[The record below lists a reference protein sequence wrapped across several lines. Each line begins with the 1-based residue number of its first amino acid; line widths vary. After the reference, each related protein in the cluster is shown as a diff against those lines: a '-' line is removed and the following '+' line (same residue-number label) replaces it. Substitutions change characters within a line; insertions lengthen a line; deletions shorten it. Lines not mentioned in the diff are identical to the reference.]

1 MFNKREGKARGGGLL
16 ARLLI
21 KENLRKGKFKD
32 RPFRPFESEEE
43 YLRKGSRD
51 AEPTRITSTRR
62 GEGYWQ
68 TLDAEQEEALSIIE
82 EALLTKRAADL
93 KRKDKKFKSIN
104 HITANLYAKQLIR
117 NTQGNPNYTGIEDL
131 LNDVKKIKDEK
142 DLLLRLGEARR
153 RGDFAEGGRVGKAI
167 GGLTIAFAMTVGRYA
182 LGQGVRQAFKK
193 YGTKTVQS
201 AMKHPKVK
209 KMLTDEAKKRDKKNK
224 AMADEWRQRDKR
236 GKYDSY
242 KEKSGDIQMWK
253 EGDEVG
259 RVTGPRDLL
268 NPPRVNRPLEF
279 AEGGE
284 IDAQMADMMEE
295 PTHTMPDGTEMPGA
309 THEEYAGSMAE
320 EPMVPD
326 ETMEED
332 FVDYVVEST
341 LEPEDI
347 NYLEEALAA
356 DDRLSMIFDQIVE
369 TASEFS
375 GSGPVEGPGTEMSD
389 SIPARLSDGEF
400 VITSKATDKIGS
412 DNLQGMM
419 EQAELEAD
427 MDEVKRQVKAIGGEI
442 QSEVEKVSST
452 VVEEDP
458 IRLKNKE
465 AMRALD
471 PRLSLFAS

>member
-153 RGDFAEGGRVGKAI
+153 RGDFAEGGE
-167 GGLTIAFAMTVGRYA
+167 L
-182 LGQGVRQAFKK
+182 
-193 YGTKTVQS
+193 
-201 AMKHPKVK
+201 
-209 KMLTDEAKKRDKKNK
+209 
-224 AMADEWRQRDKR
+224 
-236 GKYDSY
+236 
-242 KEKSGDIQMWK
+242 
-253 EGDEVG
+253 
-259 RVTGPRDLL
+259 
-268 NPPRVNRPLEF
+268 
-279 AEGGE
+279 
-284 IDAQMADMMEE
+284 DAQMADMMEE

>member
-1 MFNKREGKARGGGLL
+1 MFNKREGKAFGGLL
-16 ARLLI
+16 SAVRRAI
-21 KENLRKGKFKD
+21 KVGKPVELRKVLGKAADESGKLEMKLARIEEEAGIDAFMRRHVGD
-32 RPFRPFESEEE
+32 MSEE
-43 YLRKGSRD
+43 YPNINFSD
-51 AEPTRITSTRR
+51 AR
-62 GEGYWQ
+62 
-68 TLDAEQEEALSIIE
+68 
-82 EALLTKRAADL
+82 
-93 KRKDKKFKSIN
+93 
-104 HITANLYAKQLIR
+104 
-117 NTQGNPNYTGIEDL
+117 
-131 LNDVKKIKDEK
+131 
-142 DLLLRLGEARR
+142 
-153 RGDFAEGGRVGKAI
+153 
-167 GGLTIAFAMTVGRYA
+167 
-182 LGQGVRQAFKK
+182 
-193 YGTKTVQS
+193 
-201 AMKHPKVK
+201 
-209 KMLTDEAKKRDKKNK
+209 LTDEDVIASLSPAKAREFKKLTKQMEQADDAYEQIKDRLVEIGEDPWFYPEGVDESIKTPTGSRGLQDARRETYQAYNK
-224 AMADEWRQRDKR
+224 SVRTRKQ
-236 GKYDSY
+236 
-242 KEKSGDIQMWK
+242 
-253 EGDEVG
+253 
-259 RVTGPRDLL
+259 
-268 NPPRVNRPLEF
+268 
-279 AEGGE
+279 EGGE
-284 IDAQMADMMEE
+284 LDAQMADMMKE

-347 NYLEEALAA
+347 NYLEEALAT